1 MFQSLTFPDVEDLL
15 TTFLTGALG
24 VPVGTRASSTAP
36 FVRVLRTGGP
46 PATRVSDSP
55 QVTVEAYHS
64 RESGAVQLLE
74 RARRALADLPGAE
87 LSGFRVQSVDLIGGP
102 ANLPDPSAPS
112 LSRYTFTAVVQIR
125 GKQPI

>member
-1 MFQSLTFPDVEDLL
+1 MFRSLAFPDIEDLL
-15 TTFLTGALG
+15 TTHLTTALG

-36 FVRVLRTGGP
+36 YLRVLRTGGP

-74 RARRALADLPGAE
+74 RARRALSDLPGTA
-87 LSGFRVQSVDLIGGP
+87 LDGFRVKSVEVIGGP
-102 ANLPDPSAPS
+102 ANLPDPSTS
-112 LSRYTFTAVVQIR
+112 LFRYTFTAVVQVR

>member
-1 MFQSLTFPDVEDLL
+1 MVQTLTFPDIEDLL
-15 TTFLTGALG
+15 STHLTGALG
-24 VPVGTRASSTAP
+24 VPAGTRASATAP
-36 FVRVLRTGGP
+36 FLRVLRTGGP

-74 RARRALADLPGAE
+74 RARRALSDLPGTA
-87 LSGFRVQSVDLIGGP
+87 LDGFRVQSVYLIGGP
-102 ANLPDPSAPS
+102 SNLPDPSAPD